1 MEQEQ
6 RHVYYDRD
14 LDIEAYNLSGIVQ
27 KFPNH
32 FHEYYVVGFVE
43 GGRRHLWCKDREYD
57 LSAGDLILFNPRDN
71 HYCAPLNGE
80 ILDYRAVNINPDVMK
95 KFTREITGQEYM
107 PRFTCNVVYQSDITQ
122 SLGNLYKAIVERAP
136 RLAREE
142 ALFFLLEQ
150 VLLEYSAPFDEAGI
164 TEPGPQIQTLCTYME
179 EHFSEN
185 ITLDDLLSMTSFGKS
200 YLLRAFT
207 RQVGVSPYRYLQT
220 IRLDRAK
227 QFLQEGVPPIDA
239 AMMAGFSDQSHFTN
253 FFKEFIGLTP
263 KQYQRIFT
271 GGSAHEKPT
280 NPDTVSCYEESLAP
294 TPLAGEEIETGA
306 ASQNETEE
314 NKHARK

>member
-1 MEQEQ
+1 MLMEQEQ

-32 FHEYYVVGFVE
+32 FHEYYVIGFVE

-80 ILDYRAVNINPDVMK
+80 ILDYRAVNIKPEVMAASV
-95 KFTREITGQEYM
+95 REITGREYM
-107 PRFTCNVVYQSDITQ
+107 PHFTCNVVYQSDITG
-122 SLGNLYKAIVERAP
+122 SLGNLYDAIITKAP
-136 RLAREE
+136 RLAKEE

-150 VLLEYSAPFDEAGI
+150 VLMEYAAPFEESGFSG
-164 TEPGPQIQTLCTYME
+164 PNPQIQTLCDYME
-179 EHFSEN
+179 AHFSEN
-185 ITLDDLLSMTSFGKS
+185 ITLDDLLSMTTFGKS

-227 QFLQEGVPPIDA
+227 KFLEQGMAPVDA
-239 AMMAGFSDQSHFTN
+239 AMTAGFSDQSHFTN

-271 GGSAHEKPT
+271 DQQKCKENHH
-280 NPDTVSCYEESLAP
+280 DTE
-294 TPLAGEEIETGA
+294 
-306 ASQNETEE
+306 
-314 NKHARK
+314 